1 MKNKIIVRDIFSG
14 VLASIAGISYQMAYE
29 SALNCNFSKIIN
41 PISISMASIIGT
53 ILMALGYWIIRKL
66 NLAKHQV
73 WYYLSIAILSI
84 ASIIGPMSSTLPIDI
99 ENPELFPGL
108 IAPLHLFP
116 ALSFITLSTSNK
128 NE

>member
-1 MKNKIIVRDIFSG
+1 MKNKLIIRTVVSG
-14 VLASIAGISYQMAYE
+14 ILASITGICYQLAYE

-41 PISISMASIIGT
+41 PISISMASMIGT
-53 ILMALGYWIIRKL
+53 ILMTFGYWMLSKL
-66 NLAKHQV
+66 KLERYQL
-73 WYYLSIAILSI
+73 WYYILINILSI
-84 ASIIGPMSSTLPIDI
+84 ASIIGPMGSTLPLDI

-116 ALSFITLSTSNK
+116 ALSFITLSTSDK